1 MYLTPL
7 YGLYFTLLTSIEST
21 SSPLRAWPWSWKLTS
36 KVGDS
41 EVALVQ
47 AMVAFRQA
55 GRSRFSFPILQMA
68 VPVPFLTFWRKTF
81 PERMRVSGR
90 AGERGSTRREGA
102 GQRLTSTD
110 PTVLLMSQV
119 VVVDGNGI
127 LIET

>member
-1 MYLTPL
+1 M
-7 YGLYFTLLTSIEST
+7 GSGHSHGWTS
-21 SSPLRAWPWSWKLTS
+21 RSWKTAS
-36 KVGDS
+36 RIS
-41 EVALVQ
+41 EAEGHSRTTGPT
-47 AMVAFRQA
+47 ATGSFRQA

>member
-81 PERMRVSGR
+81 PERMRVSGPAGRWSPLEGPVSER
-90 AGERGSTRREGA
+90 AQEPRS
-102 GQRLTSTD
+102 SI
-110 PTVLLMSQV
+110 PPP
-119 VVVDGNGI
+119 
-127 LIET
+127 